1 MSATARFALPLLSAG
16 QAQKEL
22 FHNEALTLA
31 DALVQPCVEAAGV
44 NAPPADP
51 EPGQC
56 WIAGAAPV
64 GAWAGHAGA
73 LALWTNGGWRFAAP
87 REGMSAWVAEDGQLA
102 RYTGGVWHAGRLTG
116 AQLLVDGEQVVGAR
130 EPAIDEPD
138 GGSVIDAEARASIT
152 AILTALRAHGL
163 IDPA

>member
-1 MSATARFALPLLSAG
+1 MSATARFALPLLNAG

-64 GAWAGHAGA
+64 DAWAGHAGA
-73 LALWTNGGWRFAAP
+73 LALWTTGGWRFAAP

-102 RYTGGVWHAGRLTG
+102 RYTGSVWHVGRLTG